1 MTVNLNDYKLVSTRV
16 ICELSRALEK
26 HGDFNSTHEALGVI
40 LEEFEEL
47 KEEIKAGREKEACGE
62 AVQLAAMCFKLILA
76 APRLEW
82 K

>member
-1 MTVNLNDYKLVSTRV
+1 MTMNLNDYQIVSTQV
-16 ICELSRALEK
+16 VCELIRAIEK

-47 KEEIKAGREKEACGE
+47 KEEIKAGREKEACKE
-62 AVQLAAMCFKLILA
+62 AIQLAAMCFKLILA